1 MKRAEL
7 ERFAERVRL
16 ASEAALV
23 EDPAGGTF
31 GLEVELN
38 ILDGELRPV
47 RRVGFGPERRSF
59 ADCMLEER
67 LPAWARDR
75 FQLEVFEWMVEAATA
90 PYHDPRL
97 AVAEA
102 RLLETV
108 VNRALRDAE
117 LAFGAP
123 LLALHGTIPGPV
135 PATSEAIP
143 GGWNLARK
151 RYLSRCVE
159 LFGGD
164 LATAGVHT
172 NHSFPEPLVAWDYL
186 HLPESERRA
195 RSLEAFRNEAVI
207 RATRLLRPFCPLF
220 IAVSAASPLAY
231 VETGGEPRVVL
242 AEADSMRWLTFP
254 CPEELDPP
262 GLYAGHH
269 EYLKLSY
276 ELVRSGRRFGAN
288 NWTPVRAR
296 SGVDPV
302 HRNIRA
308 TAEQLRELYRMGLY
322 AEDEVST
329 LENAERA
336 ILVEQLCARVDLPM
350 QRVEVRTDEGG
361 ESRDLALAKLVF
373 KQLLMLRHYA
383 DPEAGNGFG
392 YGAEDLARTR
402 RNEAAAA
409 RRGLDAEIE
418 HPFGQGRVGIRTWLA
433 ALLDDLEPLAVILG
447 WDGAME
453 PLREMAGGGPNTA
466 GLMRRWLRREAG
478 GLERDREDREIVPV
492 PLIRAWAEARRVW
505 LERESRELLEGLEE
519 TSEWAK
525 IAPLQEGLYPGETQD
540 GGGAVRLAAG
550 DAVLGALGTR
560 MREVVGLAMELIG
573 MPSVTNCPEERL
585 EEVERCGR
593 FIARWLRDAGLAV
606 RFYDNGR
613 YPAVLAALPGAPPA
627 EVTLCGHFDVVKPE
641 PDDRQFEPRIEGDWL
656 WGRGAADMKT
666 VVASF
671 MVWMAERVRR
681 GLAPPVNL
689 LLVGNEENGEAD
701 PWGTPQVLDDLRRR
715 EGWEPGFMIVGER
728 TGEQGQERIGKV
740 CPQSRG
746 IVRWRMIARGRRGHT
761 GVAGARGDLLDGL
774 IAARQAL
781 GALCARHLTLAS
793 PDGWQSSARFP
804 FLNVGEPGVYNISAG
819 QGELGLEIRPIP
831 GEDLD
836 AVLRGGRKICGDLDL
851 ELKVEVMEPGV
862 VCPQDSRWLA
872 LLLEAVE
879 SATGEPA
886 VLGRK
891 LPGSS
896 ARFAPGGRQ
905 VVWGQSGVG
914 PHSAEERHYLPSIE
928 PYLEILDA
936 FADRLGRLKTAGE
949 AAQE

>member
-1 MKRAEL
+1 MNRADL
-7 ERFAERVRL
+7 ERFAERARL
-16 ASEAALV
+16 AAEAALV
-23 EDPAGGTF
+23 EDPGGGSF

-38 ILDGELRPV
+38 ILDGELHPV

-135 PATSEAIP
+135 PATPEAIP

-159 LFGGD
+159 LFGSD

-242 AEADSMRWLTFP
+242 AGADSMRWLTFP

-262 GLYAGHH
+262 GLYASHG
-269 EYLKLSY
+269 EYLRLSY

-322 AEDEVST
+322 ADDEVST
-329 LENAERA
+329 LESAEKA

-361 ESRDLALAKLVF
+361 ESQDLALAKLVF
-373 KQLLMLRHYA
+373 KQLLVLRHYA

-392 YGAEDLARTR
+392 YGAGDLARTR
-402 RNEAAAA
+402 RNEEAAA
-409 RRGLDAEIE
+409 RRGLDAEVE
-418 HPFGQGRVGIRTWLA
+418 HPFGEGRVGIRPWLA
-433 ALLDDLEPLAVILG
+433 AILEDLKPLAVILG
-447 WDGAME
+447 WEGALE

-466 GLMRRWLRREAG
+466 GLMRCWLRREAG
-478 GLERDREDREIVPV
+478 GLERDREGREIVPV
-492 PLIRAWAEARRVW
+492 PLIRTWTEARRER
-505 LERESRELLEGLEE
+505 LERESQELLQGLEGA
-519 TSEWAK
+519 SEWAK
-525 IAPLQEGLYPGETQD
+525 IAPLKEGLYPGEAR
-540 GGGAVRLAAG
+540 GGRGGAVRLGAG
-550 DAVLGALGTR
+550 DAVRETLGSR
-560 MREVVGLAMELIG
+560 VRDVIGLAVELIG
-573 MPSVTNCPEERL
+573 IPSVTNCPEERL
-585 EEVERCGR
+585 EEVGRCGR
-593 FIARWLRDAGLAV
+593 FIARWLRDAGLVV
-606 RFYDNGR
+606 RLYDNGR

-641 PDDRQFEPRIEGDWL
+641 PDDRQLEPRIEGDWL

-671 MVWMAERVRR
+671 MVWMAERARR
-681 GLAPPVNL
+681 GQAPPINL

-728 TGEQGQERIGKV
+728 TGEKGQELVGKI
-740 CPQSRG
+740 CPESRG
-746 IVRWRMIARGRRGHT
+746 IVRCRLIARGRRGHT
-761 GVAGARGDLLDGL
+761 GVAGASSDLLDTL
-774 IAARQAL
+774 IAARQSL
-781 GALCARHLTLAS
+781 GTLCARHLRLS
-793 PDGWQSSARFP
+793 SRDGWQSSARFP
-804 FLNVGEPGVYNISAG
+804 FLSVGEPGVYNVSAG
-819 QGELGLEIRPIP
+819 EGELGLEIRPIP

-836 AVLRGGRKICGDLDL
+836 AVLRGARKICSDL
-851 ELKVEVMEPGV
+851 ELELAVEVMEPGV
-862 VCPQDSRWLA
+862 VCPEDDPRLA
-872 LLLEAVE
+872 LLLEAVLE
-879 SATGEPA
+879 ATGEPA

-914 PHSAEERHYLPSIE
+914 PHSAEERHFLPSIE
-928 PYLEILDA
+928 PYLEIVDA
-936 FADRLGRLKTAGE
+936 FAERLTRR
-949 AAQE
+949 